1 MDKDHL
7 VDLISNSLIC
17 ESNNSESR
25 MNLIDFKNYLEKLD
39 LDQLRLMSKEFIL

>member
-7 VDLISNSLIC
+7 VDLITNSLIY
-17 ESNNSESR
+17 ESNNSESS

-39 LDQLRLMSKEFIL
+39 LEQLRLMSKEFIL